1 MKDYFRMLKFL
12 KKNAVY
18 FAVAFFLLTI
28 SSLLNGFSLGIIS
41 PVLRM
46 LFYQENA
53 PLYSERTLPVIGH
66 LFNRYLLRVSPLTAV
81 RNLALFL
88 VLFYFV
94 KAIIT
99 YLQRLSSVYFQEK
112 VVRDVREALYR
123 KVLKLPL
130 SFFHKKSSGEIIS
143 HFINDVSLLKTSITH
158 GVYVLIS
165 ETATFMAYLVL
176 AFLASWQLTLFAM
189 LVIPLTLLIITSVN
203 RRLRKRS
210 RISQE
215 KMGNISS
222 VLYETLTAIK
232 VIKSFGTEEKEAK
245 RFEKKSRE
253 YFKSVLRF
261 HYLGSLASPLTE
273 FLTTCVAALLLVYG
287 GILIFKAHSLTPDR
301 FFVFLAAALTMI
313 SPLKHLSQ
321 INVYIQEGAAAS
333 KRLLELFDGPEF
345 TWHGKM
351 EFKGLKRDITL
362 SNVWFTYP
370 DSGFVL
376 KGINLKILKGE
387 KVALVGPTG
396 AGKTTLVDL
405 ILGFFPVEKGEILVD
420 GVNLYDYDYNSF
432 RMHVAVV
439 PQEVLLFSG
448 TIKDNIL
455 YAVEVD
461 RVDDST
467 FEEVCHKTKVKEI
480 AERFKDGFET
490 FVGDRG
496 ATLSGGERQRIAMA
510 RAIIRKPSILVLDE
524 ATSALDSQT
533 EETIKKT
540 IDELS
545 DKTTVIIIA
554 HRLSTVLN
562 SDKIVVMNNG
572 EVVDVGR
579 HSELYERCTLYK
591 NLFDAQFQPT
601 S

>member
-1 MKDYFRMLKFL
+1 MKDYFRMIKFL

-18 FAVAFFLLTI
+18 FAIAFFLLTI

-41 PVLRM
+41 PVLRI
-46 LFYQENA
+46 LFYEGNA
-53 PLYSERTLPVIGH
+53 PLYSEKKLPVIGH
-66 LFNRYLLRVSPLTAV
+66 LFNRYLLRVPPLTAV

-88 VLFYFV
+88 VLFYFI
-94 KAIIT
+94 KAFVT
-99 YLQRLSSVYFQEK
+99 YLQRLSSVYLQEK
-112 VVRDVREALYR
+112 IVRDVREALYR
-123 KVLKLPL
+123 KILRLPL

-143 HFINDVSLLKTSITH
+143 HFINDISLLKTSITH
-158 GVYVLIS
+158 GIYVLIS
-165 ETATFMAYLVL
+165 ETATFLAYLVL

-189 LVIPLTLLIITSVN
+189 LVIPLTLFIIISLN

-273 FLTTCVAALLLVYG
+273 FLTMSVAALLLVYG
-287 GILIFKAHSLTPDR
+287 GILIFKAQSLTPDR

-333 KRLLELFDGPEF
+333 KRILELFDVPEF
-345 TWHGKM
+345 AWHGKIK
-351 EFKGLKRDITL
+351 FQGLTKGIVLN
-362 SNVWFTYP
+362 NVWFTYP
-370 DSGFVL
+370 DSGFAL
-376 KGINLKILKGE
+376 KNINLEILKGE

-405 ILGFFPVEKGEILVD
+405 ILGFFAVDKGEVLVD

-432 RMHVAVV
+432 RRHVAVV

-448 TIKDNIL
+448 TIRDNIL
-455 YAVEVD
+455 YAV
-461 RVDDST
+461 DSDSLDQCT
-467 FEEVCHKTKVKEI
+467 IDEVCKKTRVKEI
-480 AERFKDGFET
+480 IDRLRDGYET

-545 DKTTVIIIA
+545 GETTIIIIA

-562 SDKIVVMNNG
+562 SDKIVAMNNG
-572 EVVDVGR
+572 EIVDVGR
-579 HSELYERCTLYK
+579 HAELYERCALYR
-591 NLFDAQFQPT
+591 NLFDAQFQHA